1 VKPSPSV
8 VTFELT
14 PAAYVFGPAGSPND
28 KYTDETS
35 VEVSVRSYTRTSSR
49 PVSAD
54 AVVVDPMTR
63 LDRRPDASVVAL
75 LLACSVPLI

>member
-8 VTFELT
+8 VTFELVPT
-14 PAAYVFGPAGSPND
+14 AYVFGPAGSPND

-35 VEVSVRSYTRTSSR
+35 VDVSARSYTRKSSR

-54 AVVVDPMTR
+54 AVVVDPIVR
-63 LDRRPDASVVAL
+63 LDKRPVACVVAL
-75 LLACSVPLI
+75 LLACNVPLI

>member
-35 VEVSVRSYTRTSSR
+35 AEVSVRAYTRTSSR

-54 AVVVDPMTR
+54 AVVVDPIVR
-63 LDRRPDASVVAL
+63 LDRRPVACVVAL
-75 LLACSVPLI
+75 LLVCNVPLI